1 VKIFITTILVIF
13 LLVFKVSFLEAFGKY
28 AGGNFLPND
37 EKKYIHFMV
46 ATFFLTLFF
55 LFCLVVMYL

>member
-1 VKIFITTILVIF
+1 LVIF